1 MMSESLAI
9 GGRAITKWLRNPFA
23 VIAAL
28 IQATFWLVLFGN
40 SFNPANAFASSP
52 LGGGS
57 LGFFQQ
63 AFGGATNYITF
74 LTPGVIG
81 IVSLTTMSF
90 MGVDT
95 VLDRL
100 SGYLDMLSTYPIP
113 RTSIYFGAMIQ
124 NITKAMA
131 TAVVTFLLAFFVPN
145 GLRLVQGFSM
155 VDLLGVLL
163 TFALLSLVFSA
174 LFSGIAISV
183 KSTDSFFA
191 LVNFL
196 TFPIMFTSTALFP
209 IGFFPSWMKPY
220 AQANPVSLASEATR
234 LLIVKGALTAAQ
246 TWSFAGDVAGLLA
259 YGVVFGALGILMAR
273 NALRAR

>member
-1 MMSESLAI
+1 MISESLAI

-40 SFNPANAFASSP
+40 SFNPANAISSSP

-57 LGFFQQ
+57 LGLLQQ
-63 AFGGATNYITF
+63 AFGGAVNYITF

-90 MGVDT
+90 MGVDS
-95 VLDRL
+95 VLDRM

-113 RTSIYFGAMIQ
+113 RTSIYFGAIIQ
-124 NITKAMA
+124 NLTKAMA
-131 TAVVTFLLAFFVPN
+131 TAGVTFLLALFVPN
-145 GLRLVQGFSM
+145 GLRLVQGFTM
-155 VDLLGVLL
+155 LDLAGVLL

-191 LVNFL
+191 VVNFL

-209 IGFFPSWMKPY
+209 LSFFPGWMKPF
-220 AQANPVSLASEATR
+220 AKANPVSLASEAAR
-234 LLIVKGALTAAQ
+234 LLIVKGSLSAAQ
-246 TWSFAGDVAGLLA
+246 VSSFTGDIFGLVV
-259 YGVVFGALGILMAR
+259 YGVLFGALGLLMAK
-273 NALRAR
+273 NALKPR

>member
-1 MMSESLAI
+1 MISESLAI

-40 SFNPANAFASSP
+40 SFNPANAISSSP

-57 LGFFQQ
+57 LGLLQQ
-63 AFGGATNYITF
+63 AFGGAVNYITF

-90 MGVDT
+90 MGVDS
-95 VLDRL
+95 VLDRM

-113 RTSIYFGAMIQ
+113 RTSIYFGAIIQ
-124 NITKAMA
+124 NLTKAMA
-131 TAVVTFLLAFFVPN
+131 TAGVTFLLALFVPN
-145 GLRLVQGFSM
+145 GLRLVQGFTM
-155 VDLLGVLL
+155 LDLAGVLL

-191 LVNFL
+191 VVNFL

-209 IGFFPSWMKPY
+209 LSFFPGWMKPF
-220 AQANPVSLASEATR
+220 AQANPVSLASEAAR
-234 LLIVKGALTAAQ
+234 LLIVKGSLSAAQ
-246 TWSFAGDVAGLLA
+246 VSSFAGDIFGLVV
-259 YGVVFGALGILMAR
+259 YGVLFGALGILMAK
-273 NALRAR
+273 NALKPR